1 MLIADSQVHIWAAET
16 PERPWIP
23 QGMKRL
29 QHMQHRLEPI
39 GYEELKDMMDAAGV
53 RRAMICPPT
62 WEGDRNDL
70 GIEASR
76 RYPDRFGVMA
86 RIPLQRPDEAKQW
99 ILGFKDE
106 PGVKGV
112 RLTFSFENEVNWP
125 KDGTW
130 DWYWPFAEKHDIP
143 TMLLIPDAKPQ
154 LTDVLKRHPGLR
166 VTVDH
171 MGIRGGTKDAAVEP
185 YIASTEALAQF
196 PNVNVK
202 LSNLPSFST
211 EKWPYANLYPYI
223 ERLVRAF
230 GARRCFWGTDLSRMI
245 GAYGMHYAEAIAY
258 VQQLPFLNAEEKEWI
273 LGRGLCE
280 WLRWPA

>member
-1 MLIADSQVHIWAAET
+1 
-16 PERPWIP
+16 
-23 QGMKRL
+23 
-29 QHMQHRLEPI
+29 
-39 GYEELKDMMDAAGV
+39 
-53 RRAMICPPT
+53 
-62 WEGDRNDL
+62 
-70 GIEASR
+70 
-76 RYPDRFGVMA
+76 
-86 RIPLQRPDEAKQW
+86 
-99 ILGFKDE
+99 
-106 PGVKGV
+106 V

-171 MGIRGGTKDAAVEP
+171 MGIRGGTKDAGVEP
-185 YIASTEALAQF
+185 YIASTEALAQL

-223 ERLVRAF
+223 ERLVRV
-230 GARRCFWGTDLSRMI
+230 RCQAL
-245 GAYGMHYAEAIAY
+245 
-258 VQQLPFLNAEEKEWI
+258 L
-273 LGRGLCE
+273 LGRRPVTHDRRLRHALRRGNRLCAAASFPQCRGGGMDPGPRP
-280 WLRWPA
+280 LRVAALACLTGRAALPAGD